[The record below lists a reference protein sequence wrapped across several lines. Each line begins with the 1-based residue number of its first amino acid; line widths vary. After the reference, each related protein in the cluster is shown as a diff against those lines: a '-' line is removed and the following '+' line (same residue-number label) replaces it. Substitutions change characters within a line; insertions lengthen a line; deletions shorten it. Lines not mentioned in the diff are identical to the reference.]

1 MGDFCCFDLDPS
13 SISLQFFLSRHP
25 DRSSNP
31 GPPRWFHHEV
41 VSLPLLKFPQ
51 ITRLPKESLAIPLSH
66 FLQNH
71 SFFKPLSRAI
81 WSLSLSLF
89 MRRLF
94 LNLNHRRLSSS
105 ISSFQILSIS
115 YSRWLTG
122 NMTYLMIS
130 SLTKPP
136 LTTPPSKV
144 FYISFFPSI
153 IYNFP
158 LCIHRWLEAL
168 PDLNDWCCHLLIQ
181 RCFLAQRFNCRLLQL
196 LFHNGGRFLSSLN
209 LMESYC
215 RFLIDF
221 KSLCLCV
228 CVRSSI
234 Y

>member
-1 MGDFCCFDLDPS
+1 MTFTIALHNLNFEIKTPKKASKKIKKDPFS
-13 SISLQFFLSRHP
+13 GNVLQIPNPSPQSPRKP
-25 DRSSNP
+25 SN
-31 GPPRWFHHEV
+31 
-41 VSLPLLKFPQ
+41 S
-51 ITRLPKESLAIPLSH
+51 
-66 FLQNH
+66 
-71 SFFKPLSRAI
+71 
-81 WSLSLSLF
+81 SLSLSAKSFSLQTS
-89 MRRLF
+89 
-94 LNLNHRRLSSS
+94 LSSHLISLCIVFFWTLIAAVSLLWSS
-105 ISSFQILSIS
+105 IFRFSQFS

-158 LCIHRWLEAL
+158 LCIRRWLEAL
-168 PDLNDWCCHLLIQ
+168 PDLNNWCCHLLIQ
-181 RCFLAQRFNCRLLQL
+181 RCFLPQRFNCQLLQL

-228 CVRSSI
+228 CAL
-234 Y
+234 